1 MYALAHPSNPPR
13 RPRRFSSSTATAAA
27 AHVAECAEYAA
38 PACRRPPHAAR
49 RNLGCNMF
57 CCVAT
62 LHFVATNMLRY
73 VACSAALQ
81 KWCTVRNMCSN
92 LSPHGPS
99 RWCRRAQ
106 SAITAAA
113 YIAPCCN
120 MLYCVATC
128 YAGWRNMLC
137 RATRSANRRAQR
149 AHEPIVNA
157 ATACAAG
164 GGAHCR
170 RGRRGL
176 RCWHTHKRDANT
188 HAGSVIAQRPRGMRG
203 QHSRP
208 RLHRDW
214 GPPLPHL
221 HRDWGSHVPHL
232 HRDWGLPLPHL
243 HRDWGP
249 PLPHLHRD
257 WVRTDL
263 TGARGHVLARV
274 PLALAAAGPIL
285 SE

>member
-1 MYALAHPSNPPR
+1 MLSRTRPILRADPVVFLPR
-13 RPRRFSSSTATAAA
+13 RRRRRRHMSQNVQSMPLPPAAA
-27 AHVAECAEYAA
+27 
-38 PACRRPPHAAR
+38 RPT
-49 RNLGCNMF
+49 LLVVTW
-57 CCVAT
+57 VAT
-62 LHFVATNMLRY
+62 
-73 VACSAALQ
+73 CSAALQ
-81 KWCTVRNMCSN
+81 PCTLLQQTCYGMLHALLRCKNGVLCSNMCSN

-99 RWCRRAQ
+99 RWCRGAQ

-113 YIAPCCN
+113 YVAPCCN

-188 HAGSVIAQRPRGMRG
+188 HAGSIIAQRPRGMRG
-203 QHSRP
+203 QHS
-208 RLHRDW
+208 
-214 GPPLPHL
+214 PHVCT
-221 HRDWGSHVPHL
+221 G
-232 HRDWGLPLPHL
+232 
-243 HRDWGP
+243 
-249 PLPHLHRD
+249 
-257 WVRTDL
+257 
-263 TGARGHVLARV
+263 TGARPCHICTGTGACPCHICTGTAARPCHVCT
-274 PLALAAAGPIL
+274 GTGFGQT
-285 SE
+285 